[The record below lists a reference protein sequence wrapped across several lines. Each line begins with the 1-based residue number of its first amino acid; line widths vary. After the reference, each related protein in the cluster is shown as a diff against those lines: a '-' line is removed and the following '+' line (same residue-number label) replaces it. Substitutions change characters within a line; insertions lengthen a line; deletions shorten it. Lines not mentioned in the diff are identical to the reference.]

1 MSREKRPWDCHQT
14 LKAVKG
20 AFYGG
25 MGALAV
31 NLLLLYIVG
40 EQIWMPALTVVGI
53 GAVVAG
59 IVLSY
64 VRLRCPRCGTSLM
77 LGGRIPSRLPDFC
90 PGCGKPL

>member
-40 EQIWMPALTVVGI
+40 EQTWMPALTVIYFVMK
-53 GAVVAG
+53 
-59 IVLSY
+59 
-64 VRLRCPRCGTSLM
+64 LM
-77 LGGRIPSRLPDFC
+77 MMHITVCFILLP
-90 PGCGKPL
+90 